1 MVVPTFSTDVCQ
13 GRTCGSSTPQHT
25 WGDPPPILSCLRL
38 SSLRTVSFTSA
49 IAAPGTQPCLWS
61 VCKGEK
67 KREGVGNKSSE
78 HPWKENYEGHLCK
91 CQVFIISSEPEAS
104 SRLRESLFPLREEK
118 KGICSPPGLAMKI
131 KETTVS
137 PGHFMTVIWLAPG
150 ELPWGK
156 H

>member
-49 IAAPGTQPCLWS
+49 IAAPGTQPCLRS

-67 KREGVGNKSSE
+67 KGREWGTKAQSTPERKTMKDISVSARCLS
-78 HPWKENYEGHLCK
+78 Y
-91 CQVFIISSEPEAS
+91 QV
-104 SRLRESLFPLREEK
+104 SRRLLRGFEKACFLSEK